1 MYAWARAA
9 ALEKSAQMVPI
20 AAVRRLLRRLDDPAE
35 LRSNPLAAPYVAG
48 AQSAGP
54 AAVVERTM
62 AARIRA
68 AVVSAI
74 DALEAPNADVRSRG
88 ARQRAILTRCDLRG
102 EKHQGVARDLG
113 ISRREFYRERR
124 RALERLAVSLEREF
138 STPVEPAR
146 IRPSEFE
153 LRMQYAS
160 SLRMV
165 GHFDAALK
173 ELDLAHDAPAP
184 DAVRALCRSVEIACD
199 AGDAKRAHRA
209 LEAARRALAAS
220 GASGSILGA
229 AVALSE
235 GLLAWHTG
243 NMPDSLRAYESALD
257 QLRSSGAANDPGA
270 LEIAVAALLAK
281 ADVLSES
288 GKADDALAALGEAA
302 LACDRLAHP
311 SPLLRGDLAA
321 AYGSAHALMRGGLS
335 LAIDELQEAFSTY
348 QRHHAIRRAAKA
360 SIELCVLFM
369 QRENYEDALSYGRTA
384 LGVARSVCGSDEA
397 AYMCLN
403 LSYAE
408 ARSGN
413 AKEALLL
420 TKQARKVVTPG
431 GFVAGLCALAEAE
444 ARLAARQC
452 GAAIR
457 TARAAR
463 AAMTRLGGERY
474 VGAALRIEAE
484 AQEQLGEAAAARA
497 SISAAVE
504 TLERFGHAFS
514 LVQAYRCSARLTS
527 NRKHRAAANELM
539 ATLLS

>member
-1 MYAWARAA
+1 MYAWPGAP

-20 AAVRRLLRRLDDPAE
+20 AALRRLLRRLDDPQE
-35 LRSNPLAAPYVAG
+35 LRTNPLAAPYVAG
-48 AQSAGP
+48 AQAAGP

-62 AARIRA
+62 SARIRA
-68 AVVSAI
+68 AVVAAI
-74 DALEAPNADVRSRG
+74 DALEPPHAAAGSHG

-102 EKHQGVARDLG
+102 EKHENVARDLG

-124 RALERLAVSLEREF
+124 RAQERLALALQREF
-138 STPVEPAR
+138 SAPVEPAR

-165 GHFDAALK
+165 GHFEAALK
-173 ELDLAHDAPAP
+173 ELELAHDAPAEE
-184 DAVRALCRSVEIACD
+184 AVRALCRSVEIACD
-199 AGDAKRAHRA
+199 AGDAKRATRA
-209 LEAARRALAAS
+209 LHSARLALAACGES
-220 GASGSILGA
+220 HPVLEA
-229 AVALSE
+229 AVALSD
-235 GLLAWHTG
+235 GMLCWHTG
-243 NMPDSLRAYESALD
+243 NMPDSLRAYERAL
-257 QLRSSGAANDPGA
+257 QRLRSASPNDHGA
-270 LEIAVAALLAK
+270 LEIAIAALLAK

-288 GKADDALAALGEAA
+288 GRADDALAALGEAA

-335 LAIDELQEAFSTY
+335 PAIDELQEAFSVY

-360 SIELCVLFM
+360 SMELCVLFM

-413 AKEALLL
+413 ATAALAL
-420 TKQARKVVTPG
+420 TKQARMLVTEG
-431 GFVAGLCALAEAE
+431 GFVAALCGLAEAE

-484 AQEQLGEAAAARA
+484 AQEQLGETAAARA

-504 TLERFGHAFS
+504 ALERFGHAFS

-527 NRKHRAAANELM
+527 NRKHRQAAAELM
-539 ATLLS
+539 TTLLS